1 MRELFRR
8 GARSRALALVAAAA
22 AMLASAVGMS
32 GVAQAAS
39 TYDSAC
45 FKPWSKTTAVVHY
58 PAKKPPYRIALANGY
73 VGNSWRLQMVESLR
87 AYAEQPQVAKY
98 IKQLK
103 IVSVGNNETAQLAS
117 IENFINQGYDA
128 ILVEAVSTTGY
139 NRVIREAKQAGV
151 ILLPFDALINSNKVP
166 MINEDQV
173 QLGQLWANW
182 VVKQMG
188 DKGRVLE
195 IRGIEGTSVDRDI
208 HDGVVS
214 VLKHYPGIKTIDVIG
229 KWDDGTSER
238 AVANAIS
245 VYGHFDG
252 MIEQGGTTGAVRA
265 LIDAHQKMIP
275 VGGEGENGFRKLMAK
290 YASQGLHGLSA
301 EQAPALSAVA
311 LKAAIALLQGKSLP
325 QMSRIPIPY
334 VTYKD
339 LKAGVNYYPNLPD
352 NFFAETSIPIC
363 GIHITPQE
371 LLAHQKG

>member
-1 MRELFRR
+1 MTNLPGR
-8 GARSRALALVAAAA
+8 GAPWGARTSLVATI
-22 AMLASAVGMS
+22 LAFALSVGAS
-32 GVAQAAS
+32 SVARAAS
-39 TYDSAC
+39 TYDTAC
-45 FKPWSKTTAVVHY
+45 FKPWSHNTAVMHF

-98 IKQLK
+98 IKELK
-103 IVSVGNNETAQLAS
+103 IVSVGNNVTAQLAS

-128 ILVEAVSTTGY
+128 ILIEAVSTTGY
-139 NRVIREAKQAGV
+139 DRVIREAKRAGV
-151 ILLPFDALINSNKVP
+151 ILLPFDALINSDKVP

-173 QLGQLWANW
+173 QLGQLWAHW
-182 VVKQMG
+182 IVKEMG
-188 DKGRVLE
+188 HKGKVLE

-214 VLKHYPGIKTIDVIG
+214 VLKHYPEIKTIDVIG

-245 VYGHFDG
+245 VYGSFNG

-265 LIDAHQKMIP
+265 LLDAHQPMIP

-290 YASQGLHGLSA
+290 YASKGLHGLSA

-334 VTYKD
+334 ITYKE

-352 NFFAETSIPIC
+352 NFFAETSIPSC
-363 GIHITPQE
+363 GVHITPQQ
-371 LLAHQKG
+371 LLAHQKH